1 MPHRSQSLPLQH
13 EAAPPTGSPT
23 PEGEVD
29 SSTEDIQMEDALAI
43 SPPSTAHNRPQRR
56 SVREHTQHEAPDMPL
71 PRHGERVRAFR
82 GRNHDSQQPSRVR
95 NNPSEQLSAREVAN
109 LRALLD
115 KYEGTHDWADSLS
128 DKIDSLLNS
137 VGIIEDNV
145 RDLYE
150 TARPLPYADRSI
162 PRDRDAPRP
171 SRGAHRHHPYPGT
184 GRTPSVAVRPA
195 RHIDSSRTAPS
206 QAPVRETMQNTMIT
220 RTPATTVDAGVKDE
234 SPDTSVASPPPPA
247 VPPAPAIA
255 RPSTT
260 PAGPNQARS
269 TRSGRRALVPM
280 DQYRWV
286 NQGTGLTHFL
296 SISPAGLPMFPGHIA
311 QAFQALQGPNPSR
324 TELTRRIWLLYR
336 GRTEGDIWKNAVA
349 ATREAG
355 HKVILPK
362 ALELLLE
369 LNDLPRNEWEKI
381 THLWSISA
389 TPLSAISPG
398 IRLNPNGFAGLDN
411 ADIDTA
417 DLIHMWTSGNLKQ
430 VSKAC
435 GQEKSR
441 SDVKSAFH
449 IAITTP
455 NLWTTGAGTL
465 QPWIPSTNLR
475 RLRYVGNL
483 DTTTIA
489 NWLRNE
495 VGLTFNDVTSRFRP
509 FALRAFE
516 FDAVTNPRRAYTD
529 LVSPEI
535 HPGLTDDSLPEFGAD
550 LGWTPAHGPHG
561 PPLKSRETTEAG
573 QPDASQGTADA
584 IDTPMEA

>member
-13 EAAPPTGSPT
+13 EAAPPTASPT
-23 PEGEVD
+23 SEGEVE
-29 SSTEDIQMEDALAI
+29 SGSEDIQMEDALAI
-43 SPPSTAHNRPQRR
+43 SPPSTAQDRPQRR
-56 SVREHTQHEAPDMPL
+56 SVHAHTQREAPDTPL
-71 PRHGERVRAFR
+71 PRHGERVRTSR
-82 GRNHDSQQPSRVR
+82 GRNHNAQRPSRVR
-95 NNPSEQLSAREVAN
+95 NNPPDQLSAQEIAN

-128 DKIDSLLNS
+128 DKVDSLLNS

-150 TARPLPYADRSI
+150 TARPLSYADRSY
-162 PRDRDAPRP
+162 PRDRDSPRS

-184 GRTPSVAVRPA
+184 GRTLPGAVRPA
-195 RHIDSSRTAPS
+195 CHVDSSRAAPPQSPAQDTA
-206 QAPVRETMQNTMIT
+206 QNTTIAQALAATESTVAREESLGTSMASS
-220 RTPATTVDAGVKDE
+220 TPPTVL
-234 SPDTSVASPPPPA
+234 
-247 VPPAPAIA
+247 PAPAIA
-255 RPSTT
+255 RSSGA

-269 TRSGRRALVPM
+269 TRSGRRAPVPM

-286 NQGTGLTHFL
+286 NQGTGLTHSL

-324 TELTRRIWLLYR
+324 TELIRRIWLLYR
-336 GRTEGDIWKNAVA
+336 GRTEGDIWKNAVS
-349 ATREAG
+349 ATREAS

-362 ALELLLE
+362 ALKLLLE
-369 LNDLPRNEWEKI
+369 LNELPRNEWEKI

-411 ADIDTA
+411 SDIDTA
-417 DLIHMWTSGNLKQ
+417 DLIHMWTSGNLRQ

-465 QPWIPSTNLR
+465 QPWVPSANLR

-483 DTTTIA
+483 DTATIA
-489 NWLRNE
+489 DWLRNE

-516 FDAVTNPRRAYTD
+516 FDAVTNPRKAYTD

-561 PPLKSRETTEAG
+561 PPLKSREATEAG